1 MFDGKPPTQDGSARS
16 PSSAAR
22 VLNHAGP
29 VQIVST
35 AGPLRYAKG
44 MISPPL
50 ESRARPL
57 TACRHCG
64 AIQHLPPTRGGV
76 QTICY
81 RCEAPLTVE
90 RASQLSR
97 ERTLAA
103 ALAALVL
110 YIPAVTLPLLRIRQ
124 LGHFHSSS
132 ILSGAWELL
141 RHGSWFVGAV
151 VLIFSVVLP
160 LLKIGLL
167 LDLCLFKHT
176 PQHHRAATYRLM
188 EHLGRWSM
196 MDVLL
201 VALLVMF
208 VKLGNIVEFQVGPA
222 VWAFALCVAM
232 TMVAAMSF
240 DPH

>member
-1 MFDGKPPTQDGSARS
+1 MLSYGMTSTQ
-16 PSSAAR
+16 PAADD
-22 VLNHAGP
+22 
-29 VQIVST
+29 
-35 AGPLRYAKG
+35 
-44 MISPPL
+44 
-50 ESRARPL
+50 RPL
-57 TACRHCG
+57 KACRHCG
-64 AIQHLPPTRGGV
+64 AIQHLPPARCGMQAV
-76 QTICY
+76 CH
-81 RCEAPLTVE
+81 RCEAPLVTEV
-90 RASQLSR
+90 SSR
-97 ERTLAA
+97 NSRQRTLAA
-103 ALAALVL
+103 ALAAFLL

-124 LGHFHSSS
+124 LGHYHSSS

-141 RHGSWFVGAV
+141 TSGAWFVGAV

-160 LLKIGLL
+160 VLKIGLL
-167 LDLCLFKHT
+167 LDLCLLERT
-176 PQHHRAATYRLM
+176 PRRHRAATYRLM

-240 DPH
+240 DPYSIWGES